1 MIWSFVKILLFVA
14 VVAVVALA
22 AGQLADHGAALRL
35 VVADTEFTFGPLQ
48 AAIAGLLLVLAV
60 WILLKIL
67 GLVVATFRF
76 LNGDETAISRYFSR
90 NRERKGFE
98 ALAEGMMAIASGDGR
113 VALSKAARAEKF
125 LARPELTNLL
135 AAQAAELAGDR
146 RKATEVYKRLLSDD
160 RTRFVGV
167 RGLMRQKLVEGDTAT
182 ALKLAENAF
191 SLNPR
196 HEEVQD
202 TLLSLQTR
210 SGDWRGARRVMGAK
224 MRQGLLPR
232 DVHTRRDAVLALQE
246 AREVFDD
253 SASIEAREAAIA
265 ANKASPDL
273 IPAAVMAADGYLAKG
288 KPKLAARVLAKAWEA
303 QPHPDLAAAY
313 GRIEPDESPQ
323 DRVKRFETLLSG
335 NPDHEESR
343 LLRAELALAAG
354 DPAAAR
360 RSLGALVQAHPIAR
374 TLTIMAAIE
383 RAEDADETTVRGWL
397 AKALTAPR
405 GPQWVCDNCHNIEP
419 AWGPVCENCGGFDTF
434 AWREPQERAGPGT
447 GGADV
452 LPLIIGERATT
463 PIDLE
468 QFPAPIADYVRDTDP
483 EPDAADEDST
493 AKN

>member
-14 VVAVVALA
+14 VVAFLALA
-22 AGQLADHGAALRL
+22 AGQIADNGAELRL
-35 VVADTEFTFGPLQ
+35 VVGSTEFNPRPLP
-48 AAIAGLLLVLAV
+48 AAIAGVILLFAV
-60 WILLKIL
+60 WVLFKIL
-67 GLVVATFRF
+67 GLGAATFRF

-135 AAQAAELAGDR
+135 AAQAAELAGDQ
-146 RKATEVYKRLLSDD
+146 RKATEVYKRLLADD

-167 RGLMRQKLVEGDTAT
+167 RGLMRQKLLEGDTAT

-210 SGDWRGARRVMGAK
+210 SGDWRGARKVLSVK
-224 MRQGLLPR
+224 LKQGRLPR

-246 AREVFDD
+246 AREVFDEA
-253 SASIEAREAAIA
+253 ASIEAREAAIA

-288 KPKLAARVLAKAWEA
+288 KPKLAARVLIKAWEA

-313 GRIEPDESPQ
+313 GRIAPVEAPL
-323 DRVKRFETLLSG
+323 DRTKRFELLLAA
-335 NPDHEESR
+335 NTDHEESR
-343 LLRAELALAAG
+343 LLRAELALAAD

-360 RSLGALVQAHPIAR
+360 RALGALVQAHPTAR

-383 RAEDADETTVRGWL
+383 RAEGAEEAVVRGWL

-419 AWGPVCENCGGFDTF
+419 AWGPVCDNCGGFDTF
-434 AWREPQERAGPGT
+434 TWREPQERGGPGA

-452 LPLIIGERATT
+452 LPLIIGERAAA
-463 PIDLE
+463 PMDLD
-468 QFPAPIADYVRDTDP
+468 QYPTPIADYVRESDGEISPEDADT
-483 EPDAADEDST
+483 EVE
-493 AKN
+493 K